1 MQPDDEVYVGLIYNA
16 SSPPDPFD
24 EDSGDCLPQNAKELL
39 ARIHDPSARGLIETA
54 LFDKV

>member
-24 EDSGDCLPQNAKELL
+24 EDSGDCLPQNAKEFSPGFTIPVL
-39 ARIHDPSARGLIETA
+39 AA
-54 LFDKV
+54 